1 MLENSYDIPGIRF
14 GILISKKFN
23 GLHNYSLDQR
33 IKTVSAAV
41 DNKECIFVPLD
52 QVSGLQVREITD
64 FINYINDIKCDCIV
78 FSVYHH
84 IKYPKIS
91 VDSSC
96 GKTKV
101 GFKDVAL
108 DLDIDVAT
116 ECNNYCLISTTIYNI
131 GEDAKDREFDDIV
144 VDEIISDYSNASSK
158 DQRWMRCFLQ
168 RHKYGTKDR
177 VDEELPKV
185 LQKQ

>member
-1 MLENSYDIPGIRF
+1 MLENSYDIPGIHF
-14 GILISKKFN
+14 GIIISKKFN

-33 IKTVSAAV
+33 IKTVSDAV

-52 QVSGLQVREITD
+52 QISGLQVGEIID
-64 FINYINDIKCDCIV
+64 FVNRINDINCDCIV

-96 GKTKV
+96 SKTKA

-116 ECNNYCLISTTIYNI
+116 EYNNYSLINTTIYNI
-131 GEDAKDREFDDIV
+131 DETVKDREFDDIV
-144 VDEIISDYSNASSK
+144 LN
-158 DQRWMRCFLQ
+158 
-168 RHKYGTKDR
+168 
-177 VDEELPKV
+177 
-185 LQKQ
+185 